1 MGEYQILATKSKS
14 YLWMYIIS
22 LVLLVILE
30 SITLIPLFTI
40 GVTALYV
47 ITVIVLGLLII
58 LDIYW
63 LINYLM
69 TPKNLIEISKK
80 DLKIYRKNNKE
91 ILIDFKNI
99 ENSQIAI
106 GFLSV
111 FMSNTGNILIE
122 TKDKNKYRVGYI
134 QEFTKVNGQ
143 INSIKYINELGEKID
158 EKTREN

>member
-91 ILIDFKNI
+91 ILIDFKKYNI
-99 ENSQIAI
+99 Q
-106 GFLSV
+106 
-111 FMSNTGNILIE
+111 
-122 TKDKNKYRVGYI
+122 D
-134 QEFTKVNGQ
+134 Q
-143 INSIKYINELGEKID
+143 
-158 EKTREN
+158 